1 MPPEFKLNG
10 KLLDQSLRA
19 LCCDIADVPHAA
31 KGTRIGTNLIVMATV
46 MTMRTFGEKYFT
58 RTNIHQA
65 TWDNLKQMML
75 GNSNLQQHFYSIPEK
90 YQAYIIRTIGID
102 LFSMEAKDILQ
113 LDYHLFYNVI
123 SLCSWLETNDIEL

>member
-1 MPPEFKLNG
+1 
-10 KLLDQSLRA
+10 
-19 LCCDIADVPHAA
+19 
-31 KGTRIGTNLIVMATV
+31 
-46 MTMRTFGEKYFT
+46 
-58 RTNIHQA
+58 
-65 TWDNLKQMML
+65 MML

-123 SLCSWLETNDIEL
+123 SLCSWLETNDIELWKVTAISNLANRFEILSMEI